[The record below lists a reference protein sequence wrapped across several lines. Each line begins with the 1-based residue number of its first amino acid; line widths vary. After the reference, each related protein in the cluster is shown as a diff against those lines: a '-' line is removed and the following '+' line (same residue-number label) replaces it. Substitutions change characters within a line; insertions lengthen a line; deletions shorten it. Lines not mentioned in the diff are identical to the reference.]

1 MKCNSVIQ
9 YIVPMANLT
18 CKKTCKKKKTY
29 IGVSVELNQ
38 NRYNTKKLLGESI
51 RTSEFLQEHFNV
63 SRRQGSNM
71 WNRMF
76 MNRGKIEKNMVY
88 EPFLKDLNK
97 NLVLL
102 NEQKNSSEFTM

>member
-63 SRRQGSNM
+63 
-71 WNRMF
+71 F
-76 MNRGKIEKNMVY
+76 EKTGEQYVEQNVY
-88 EPFLKDLNK
+88 ELGK
-97 NLVLL
+97 NR
-102 NEQKNSSEFTM
+102 KKYGI